1 MARSDV
7 PTVLVANRGEVAVRV
22 ARAVADLGWR
32 SVVAH
37 SQDDAGRA
45 HVRAG
50 DDAVELPGHGPA
62 AYLDVA
68 AVVGAARRAGAQLVH
83 PGWGFLSE
91 SAELARACEGAGLT
105 FVGPAPEV
113 LETFGDKAAAR
124 QLAVA
129 HGVPVVPGTGAAV
142 DAAGAERF
150 VAQTGRPVL
159 LKAVA
164 GGGGRGLRAVLPGD
178 DVARAHA
185 AASTEAQAAFG
196 DGRVYAEVVVQGA
209 RHVEVQVVGDGSC
222 VAHVW
227 ERDCSVQRRHQK
239 LVEIAPAPG
248 LPQAVR
254 TELVAAALRLTG
266 AVGYRGVGTVEFLVL
281 PDGDLLFLEVNP
293 RLQVEHPVTEQISG
307 VDLVGVQ
314 LRIAT
319 GASLSDVGLA
329 DRTDPALPPPAPA
342 AVELR
347 VNAETVSRDGG
358 VRAASGVVTRFEPAT
373 GPGVRTDTALRTG
386 EVVEP
391 TYDALVAKLVVSG
404 GDIGT
409 ALRRARRAVDETRIE
424 GVATNLPLLAA
435 VLDRADL
442 TDGSVT
448 TTWLEERLADLVD
461 DAPLET
467 ADHVVRA
474 PTAGLLVQVDVAV
487 GDVVAR
493 GQQLAVVEAMKMQF
507 PVTAPV
513 AGTVAA
519 VLRETGRGVAEG
531 DRLLDLD
538 PARDAGDGDADDA
551 HVDLDAVRDDLAEVR
566 RRWELTRDDAR
577 PDAVERRHAA
587 GGRTAREN
595 VDALL
600 DPGSFTEYGAFA
612 VAAQRAR
619 RSEEELLE
627 RSPADGL
634 VTGVGTVDAERFG
647 DRATCAVAAYDY
659 TVFAG
664 TQGYHNHAKLDR
676 LLELAGR
683 WRWPVVLFAEGG
695 GGRPGD
701 TDAPWASA
709 LAVPTFARF
718 AALSGRVPL
727 VGVVHGN
734 CFAGNAALLGCCD
747 VVIATRSSSIGM
759 GGPAMIEGG
768 GLGVVRPEDVGPVS
782 VQAPNGVVD
791 VVVADEREAVEVAR
805 RYLSCFQGD
814 VPDWEC
820 ADQRELRALVPEER
834 RRVYDVRRVLR
845 TLADTGSVLELRRDF
860 APGMVTALA
869 RIEGVAFGVLAN
881 DPAHTG
887 GAVTAAGADKAAR
900 LLNLCEAHR
909 LPVLS
914 LVDTPG
920 FMVGPDSER
929 EAAVR
934 RMSRMFLRAAALT
947 VPLFAVALRRGYG
960 LGAMAMAGG
969 EFRSPALNVSWPSG
983 EFGPMGLE
991 GAVRLGMRRELA
1003 AIEDPDE
1010 RERTFRSVVDMA
1022 YARGRAVNVASHL
1035 EVDAVIDPAETR
1047 AWLMRA
1053 LRAAPVP
1060 PERRDGV
1067 FVDSW

>member
-22 ARAVADLGWR
+22 ARAAADLGWR

-37 SQDDAGRA
+37 SRDDAGRA
-45 HVRAG
+45 HVQAADG
-50 DDAVELPGHGPA
+50 AVALPGEGPA

-68 AVVGAARRAGAQLVH
+68 AVVDAAQRSGATVVH
-83 PGWGFLSE
+83 PGYGFLSE
-91 SAELARACEGAGLT
+91 SAALARACAEAGLV

-113 LETFGDKAAAR
+113 LDLFGDKAAAR
-124 QLAVA
+124 RLAAA
-129 HGVPVVPGTGAAV
+129 HDVPVVPGTDGVV
-142 DAAGAERF
+142 DAAGAQRF
-150 VAQTGRPVL
+150 VAAAGRPVL
-159 LKAVA
+159 LKAA
-164 GGGGRGLRAVLPGD
+164 SGGGGRGLRVVRPGD
-178 DVARAHA
+178 DVAAAHA
-185 AASTEAQAAFG
+185 SASAEARAAFG
-196 DGRVYAEVVVQGA
+196 DGGVYAEVVVDDA
-209 RHVEVQVVGDGSC
+209 RHVEVQVLGDGSS
-222 VAHVW
+222 VAHLW

-239 LVEIAPAPG
+239 LVEVAPAPG
-248 LPQAVR
+248 LAQHVR
-254 TELVAAALRLTG
+254 TALVTAALRLAG
-266 AVGYRGVGTVEFLVL
+266 AVGYRGVGTVEFLVQ
-281 PDGDLLFLEVNP
+281 PDGALLFLEVNP
-293 RLQVEHPVTEQISG
+293 RLQVEHPVTEQVSG
-307 VDLVGVQ
+307 VDLVVTQ
-314 LRIAT
+314 LRLAL
-319 GASLSDVGLA
+319 GCSLDELGLA
-329 DRTDPALPPPAPA
+329 AQVDPALPPPAAA

-347 VNAETVSRDGG
+347 VNAETVTADGG
-358 VRAASGVVTRFEPAT
+358 VRASAGTLTRFEPPT
-373 GPGVRTDTALRTG
+373 GPGRRTDTALRTG
-386 EVVEP
+386 EAVQP
-391 TYDALVAKLVVSG
+391 AYDTLLAKLVVSG
-404 GDIGT
+404 PDVGT
-409 ALRRARRAVDETRIE
+409 ALRRARRALDETVVD
-424 GVATNLPLLAA
+424 GVATNLPLLRA
-435 VLDRADL
+435 VLDRPEVAAGA
-442 TDGSVT
+442 TT
-448 TTWLEERLADLVD
+448 TTWLERNLHELVD
-461 DAPLET
+461 AAPAAADDAT
-467 ADHVVRA
+467 VAS
-474 PTAGLLVQVDVAV
+474 PTAGLVVQVDVTAGQAV
-487 GDVVAR
+487 NR

-507 PVTAPV
+507 PLTAPV

-519 VLRETGRGVAEG
+519 VLVDVGRGVADGEPVVVLHPSSEG
-531 DRLLDLD
+531 
-538 PARDAGDGDADDA
+538 ADDA
-551 HVDLDAVRDDLAEVR
+551 ADDAPVDLDAVRDDLAEVQ
-566 RRWELTRDDAR
+566 RRWRLVHDDAR
-577 PDAVERRHAA
+577 PDAVARRRET

-595 VDALL
+595 VEALL
-600 DPGSFTEYGAFA
+600 DAGSLTEYGAFA

-619 RSEEELLE
+619 RSEDELLE

-683 WRWPVVLFAEGG
+683 WKWPVVLFAEGG

-718 AALSGRVPL
+718 AALSGKVPL

-768 GLGVVRPEDVGPVS
+768 GLGVVRPEEVGPVS

-791 VVVADEREAVEVAR
+791 VVVADEAEAVDVAR
-805 RYLSCFQGD
+805 RYLGYFQGD
-814 VPDWEC
+814 LTDWDC

-834 RRVYDVRRVLR
+834 RRVYDVRTVLR
-845 TLADTGSVLELRRDF
+845 TLADTGSVLELRREF

-869 RIEGVAFGVLAN
+869 RVEGRAFGVLAN
-881 DPAHTG
+881 DPAVVG

-914 LVDTPG
+914 LLDTPG

-947 VPLFAVALRRGYG
+947 VPLLSVALRRGYG
-960 LGAMAMAGG
+960 LGAMAMTGG

-991 GAVRLGMRRELA
+991 GAVRLGMRRELE

-1047 AWLMRA
+1047 AWVVRA

-1067 FVDSW
+1067 FVDAW

>member
-7 PTVLVANRGEVAVRV
+7 PTVLVANRGEVAVRI

-32 SVVAH
+32 SAVAH
-37 SQDDAGRA
+37 SRDDAGRA
-45 HVRAG
+45 HVRAA
-50 DDAVELPGHGPA
+50 DHAVALPGQGPA

-68 AVVGAARRAGAQLVH
+68 AVVEAAGRAGASFVH

-91 SAELARACEGAGLT
+91 SADLARACEQAGLT
-105 FVGPAPEV
+105 FVGPSPRV

-124 QLAVA
+124 RLAVA
-129 HGVPVVPGTGAAV
+129 HGVPVVPGTDGEIDADRAV
-142 DAAGAERF
+142 RYVVE
-150 VAQTGRPVL
+150 TGRPVL

-164 GGGGRGLRAVLPGD
+164 GGGGRGMRVVQPDD
-178 DVARAHA
+178 DVAAAHA
-185 AASTEAQAAFG
+185 AASAEARAASG
-196 DGRVYAEVVVQGA
+196 DGRLYGEVVVEGA
-209 RHVEVQVVGDGSC
+209 RHVEVQVVGDGSL
-222 VAHVW
+222 VAHLW

-239 LVEIAPAPG
+239 LVELAPAPG

-254 TELVAAALRLTG
+254 TELVRAALTVAS

-281 PDGDLLFLEVNP
+281 PDGALLFLEVNP

-307 VDLVGVQ
+307 VDLVVAQ
-314 LRIAT
+314 LRLAA
-319 GASLSDVGLA
+319 GASLQDVGLA
-329 DRTDPALPPPAPA
+329 GHTDPALPPPAAA

-347 VNAETVSRDGG
+347 VNAETVSSDGT
-358 VRAASGVVTRFEPAT
+358 VRATSGVLTRFEPPT
-373 GPGVRTDTALRTG
+373 GPGRRTDTALRAG
-386 EVVEP
+386 EPVQP
-391 TYDALVAKLVVSG
+391 TYDTLLAKLVLSAADV
-404 GDIGT
+404 GT
-409 ALRRARRAVDETRIE
+409 ALRRARRAVDELHLE

-435 VLDRADL
+435 VLDHAEL
-442 TDGSVT
+442 GDGSMT
-448 TTWLEERLADLVD
+448 TTWLEQHLRELVD
-461 DAPLET
+461 DVP
-467 ADHVVRA
+467 ADRVDGAVRA
-474 PTAGLLVQVDVAV
+474 PTAGLVVQVDVRP
-487 GDVVAR
+487 GDTVAG

-507 PVTAPV
+507 PVTAPG
-513 AGTVAA
+513 AGTVTA
-519 VLRETGRGVAEG
+519 VPARAGSGVAEG
-531 DRLLDLD
+531 DPLVVLHR
-538 PARDAGDGDADDA
+538 ADGATGDDA
-551 HVDLDAVRDDLAEVR
+551 ADAAVDLDAVRDDLAEVQ
-566 RRWELTRDDAR
+566 RRWRLTRDEAR
-577 PDAVERRHAA
+577 PDAVERRRAA
-587 GGRTAREN
+587 GGRTARQN

-600 DPGSFTEYGAFA
+600 DDGSFTEYGAFA

-634 VTGVGTVDAERFG
+634 VTGVGTVGAERFG
-647 DRATCAVAAYDY
+647 ERATCAVAAYDY
-659 TVFAG
+659 TVLAG

-791 VVVADEREAVEVAR
+791 VVVADETEAVEAAR
-805 RYLSCFQGD
+805 RYLGCFQGD
-814 VPDWEC
+814 LTGWEC
-820 ADQRELRALVPEER
+820 ADQRELRTLVPQER
-834 RRVYDVRRVLR
+834 RRVHDVRRVLR

-869 RIEGVAFGVLAN
+869 RVEGVAFGVLAN
-881 DPAHTG
+881 DPAVVG

-934 RMSRMFLRAAALT
+934 RMARMFLRAAALT

-960 LGAMAMAGG
+960 LGAMAMTGG
-969 EFRSPALNVSWPSG
+969 EFGSPTLNVSWPSG

-991 GAVRLGMRRELA
+991 GAVRLGMRRELE

-1035 EVDAVIDPAETR
+1035 EIDAVIDPADTR

-1053 LRAAPVP
+1053 LRAAPVS

-1067 FVDSW
+1067 FVDAW